1 MQSCTISDK
10 LYIISEEELVISIL
24 SRFFEYFHSLPQI
37 FIFLNSLAFK
47 IYMVAELAKCYL
59 MFLQWDFKNT
69 MFKPGLCIL
78 FIILLILWCWYLRNI
93 LKKIWSVFNLQSQ
106 PSWRTL
112 LWAGKHRDSLKTS
125 SFPSLG
131 NRDVTVMVFFF
142 LTRMSL
148 WQRYLKTQ

>member
-1 MQSCTISDK
+1 MYNIRQTIYNFSRGTSNIYSIKIFWIFPLSSPDFYLFK
-10 LYIISEEELVISIL
+10 LSG
-24 SRFFEYFHSLPQI
+24 FQ
-37 FIFLNSLAFK
+37 
-47 IYMVAELAKCYL
+47 IYMVAEFAKCYL

-112 LWAGKHRDSLKTS
+112 LWASKHRGSLKTS

-148 WQRYLKTQ
+148 WQRYLKIQ